1 MASPWPR
8 RDEVVPAVNNPDVA
22 DLMAE
27 FLPEEVQR
35 LERVFHH
42 HEVGDPI
49 WGLFLWQPTDPD
61 DIAVRTFLL
70 GIVRDSIRFYK
81 DAQRK
86 VAERRMDTGANTP

>member
-49 WGLFLWQPTDPD
+49 WGLAANGPRRHRGADVSTGDRQGLDQVLQGRP
-61 DIAVRTFLL
+61 
-70 GIVRDSIRFYK
+70 
-81 DAQRK
+81 
-86 VAERRMDTGANTP
+86 AEGR